1 MDDFEREL
9 THMMRDPRQ
18 QAPFD
23 SERQKRLYQGIRAR
37 RRSRTL
43 WRAGGSALAV
53 AGLSAGLALLPGLG
67 SGSQP
72 PADHRPLPATSPTP
86 PPVLPTP
93 TPPATSSAPGTSRP
107 PMSPPVTTSPATGT
121 PGSGTPTSTSP
132 PATTS
137 GSERTSVPP
146 SPPVTTAP
154 ASPPPTSEPPHS
166 PSFSAGLES
175 AGSG

>member
-9 THMMRDPRQ
+9 THMMRGAGQ
-18 QAPFD
+18 QTSFD
-23 SERQKRLYQGIRAR
+23 SEQRKRLYQGIRAR
-37 RRSRTL
+37 HRSRTL

-67 SGSQP
+67 SGTQP
-72 PADHRPLPATSPTP
+72 PADRRPLPATSPTP

-93 TPPATSSAPGTSRP
+93 TPPATSSVPSTSLP
-107 PMSPPVTTSPATGT
+107 PVSPPVSTVPAAGT
-121 PGSGTPTSTSP
+121 AGSGLPTSAPP
-132 PATTS
+132 PATPS
-137 GSERTSVPP
+137 GGGRTPVPS

-154 ASPPPTSEPPHS
+154 ATPPPTSEPPHS